1 MSNVLVT
8 GGAGFIGSNIVEALV
23 DRGDDV
29 TVLDNFHTG
38 TRENLE
44 KVIDEIELV
53 EAPCKKIPDYDF
65 GDLDKI
71 FHIGIPSSS
80 PMYRENHLLVGEAI
94 NEFIKVLELAREKD
108 AKMVYASSSSMY
120 GRCEPPH
127 SEDMEVAAFDYYT
140 EARLAMERIA
150 KVHNEFYNVESI
162 GLRFFSVYGPHEQAK
177 GKYANI
183 ITQFYWKMKKDEK
196 SLIFG
201 DGTQTR
207 DFTHVSDIVQAALK
221 AADSNHEYEIINV
234 GTGKETT
241 FNKVVEMLN
250 EKLDKSIKPEYQEN
264 PIKNY
269 IERTHADISKAKKLL
284 DYKPTISLE
293 EGIEQMIQREN

>member
-1 MSNVLVT
+1 MSKALVT

-23 DRGDDV
+23 DNGEEV
-29 TVLDNFHTG
+29 IVLDNFHTG
-38 TRENLE
+38 SRKNLE
-44 KVIDEIELV
+44 KVIDDIRLI
-53 EAPCKKIPDYDF
+53 EAPCGDIPEHDF

-108 AKMVYASSSSMY
+108 AKMVYAASSSVY
-120 GRCEPPH
+120 GRCDPPH
-127 SEDMEVAAFDYYT
+127 REDMEIDAFDYYT
-140 EARLAMERIA
+140 EARLAMERLA
-150 KVHNEFYNVESI
+150 KVHNEFHNVESI

-177 GKYANI
+177 ENFANI
-183 ITQFYWKMKKDEK
+183 VKQFYWKMKDGEK
-196 SLIFG
+196 PVIFG

-207 DFTHVSDIVQAALK
+207 DFTHVKDVVQACLK
-221 AADSNHEYEIINV
+221 ASESNLEYEIINI

-241 FNKVVEMLN
+241 FNKIVEMLN
-250 EKLDKSIKPEYQEN
+250 KKLDKSIEPEYQEN

-269 IERTHADISKAKKLL
+269 VERTHADITKAKKLL
-284 DYKPTISLE
+284 NYKPTISLE
-293 EGIEQMIQREN
+293 EGIKRMIER

>member
-1 MSNVLVT
+1 MSRALVT

-23 DRGDDV
+23 DRGDKV
-29 TVLDNFHTG
+29 VVLDNFHTG
-38 TRENLE
+38 SRENLE
-44 KVIDEIELV
+44 AVEDQIELI
-53 EAPCKKIPDYDF
+53 EAPCDDIPSIDF

-80 PMYRENHLLVGEAI
+80 PMYREDHQLVGNAI
-94 NEFIKVLELAREKD
+94 NEFIKVLELAHEKD
-108 AKMVYASSSSMY
+108 ARMVYASSSSMY

-140 EARLAMERIA
+140 EARLAMERLA
-150 KVHNEFYNVESI
+150 KVHNEFYGVESI

-177 GKYANI
+177 GRYANI
-183 ITQFYWKMKKDEK
+183 ITQFYWKMREDEK
-196 SLIFG
+196 PLIYG

-207 DFTHVSDIVQAALK
+207 DFTHVSDIVQACLK
-221 AADSNHEYEIINV
+221 AADSDIGYDIFNV

-241 FNKVVEMLN
+241 FNEVVDLLN
-250 EKLDKSIKPEYQEN
+250 QKLGKSVEPEYQEN

-269 IERTHADISKAKKLL
+269 VERTHADISKAKEMLNYEPKVE
-284 DYKPTISLE
+284 LE
-293 EGIEQMIQREN
+293 EGIDRMIER